1 METHSATSVEKAV
14 PAGPNAESVCWAVVT
29 NSALEDTSL
38 KLLTTVQ

>member
-1 METHSATSVEKAV
+1 MKMYSATSVEKAV
-14 PAGPNAESVCWAVVT
+14 PAGPAVCWAVVT